1 MFFRKLYLRIFQY
14 IQQLIRYLGDRFLLF
29 LSNIYQIFFLIFR
42 KSGLEEEVAKNRTSL
57 NSVDSFIDLE
67 TRSSSKDFYGLPIRA
82 LKHIDSMYN
91 NYPTYS
97 DLILYL
103 LNSFSSSP
111 KYIEIGVSVLKNLF
125 LVSSGKT
132 GLEIFAYD
140 INKINPVLE
149 KYLIFETSKDN
160 IKKYTHNN
168 NKISYFQG
176 DVFNNEDLQNF
187 KNLVN
192 KVGFIY
198 SDAHHSFE
206 GLMSEYDNL
215 IKDILN
221 DEFIIYYDDLSGDL
235 LKAFIEIS
243 KKISVNNE
251 VLSFTFLIN
260 GWVGNHEK
268 MHRNGVITNLNLIDK
283 FKSDGVKLL
292 FFKQY

>member
-1 MFFRKLYLRIFQY
+1 MFFQKLFLRILQY
-14 IQQLIRYLGDRFLLF
+14 IQQLIRYLGDRFFLF
-29 LSNIYQIFFLIFR
+29 LSNLYQIFFLFFN
-42 KSGLEEEVAKNRTSL
+42 KSGLEEVVAKNRMSL
-57 NSVDSFIDLE
+57 NTVDSFIDLE
-67 TRSSSKDFYGLPIRA
+67 TRSTSKDFYGLPLRA

-103 LNSFSSSP
+103 LNSFSSP
-111 KYIEIGVSVLKNLF
+111 TKYVEIGVSVLKNLF
-125 LVSSGKT
+125 LISSGKT
-132 GLEIFAYD
+132 GLKIFAYD

-149 KYLIFETSKDN
+149 KYFIFEKSKDN
-160 IKKYTHNN
+160 IKEYTHNN

-187 KNLVN
+187 KSLIN
-192 KVGFIY
+192 KVDFIY

-221 DEFIIYYDDLSGDL
+221 DEFIIYYDDLSADL
-235 LKAFIEIS
+235 LRAFMEIS
-243 KKISVNNE
+243 NKISVNYK
-251 VLSFTFLIN
+251 VQSFTFLIN

-268 MHRNGVITNLNLIDK
+268 MHRNGVITSLNLVDK
-283 FKSDGVKLL
+283 FKNDGVKLFL
-292 FFKQY
+292 FKQY